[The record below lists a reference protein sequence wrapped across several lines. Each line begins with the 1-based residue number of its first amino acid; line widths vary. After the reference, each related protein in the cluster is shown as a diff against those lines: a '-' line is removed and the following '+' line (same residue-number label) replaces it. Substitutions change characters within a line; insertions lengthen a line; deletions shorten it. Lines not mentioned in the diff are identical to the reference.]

1 MAPTRQGL
9 RPGYALAMY
18 SITMADEAARHESFR
33 TVLHTG
39 EHTQVVAMTLQPG
52 EDIGAEVHP
61 DNDQVL
67 VFTDG
72 TARADV
78 AGETREVSAGDLVV
92 VPAGTEH
99 NFTNTGSELL
109 RLLTI
114 YGPPDHA
121 PDTVHR
127 TKAEAVAAEAAG
139 DDEPPTG

>member
-1 MAPTRQGL
+1 MFTVT
-9 RPGYALAMY
+9 LA
-18 SITMADEAARHESFR
+18 AEAARYENFR

-39 EHTQVVAMTLQPG
+39 KHTQVVAMTLQPG

-67 VFTDG
+67 LFTDG
-72 TARADV
+72 TAQAEV

-99 NFTNTGSELL
+99 NFTNTGSGKL
-109 RLLTI
+109 RLITI

-121 PDTVHR
+121 PDTVHK
-127 TKAEAVAAEAAG
+127 TKAEAEEAEAHG
-139 DDEPPTG
+139 EDEPQLD

>member
-1 MAPTRQGL
+1 MFTVT
-9 RPGYALAMY
+9 LA
-18 SITMADEAARHESFR
+18 AEAARYENFR

-39 EHTQVVAMTLQPG
+39 KHTQVVAMTLQPG

-72 TARADV
+72 TARAEV

-99 NFTNTGSELL
+99 NFTNTGSGKL
-109 RLLTI
+109 RLITV

-127 TKAEAVAAEAAG
+127 TKAEAEEAEAHG
-139 DDEPPTG
+139 EDEPQLD

>member
-1 MAPTRQGL
+1 MFAVTI
-9 RPGYALAMY
+9 A
-18 SITMADEAARHESFR
+18 TEAARFDNFR
-33 TVLHTG
+33 TVLNTG

-67 VFTDG
+67 IFSEG
-72 TARADV
+72 TARAEV
-78 AGETREVSAGDLVV
+78 AGDRQEVTAGDLVV

-99 NFTNTGSELL
+99 NFTNTGSGVL

-127 TKAEAVAAEAAG
+127 TKAEGEAAEERG
-139 DDEPPTG
+139 EDEPPGA

>member
-1 MAPTRQGL
+1 MFTVT
-9 RPGYALAMY
+9 LA
-18 SITMADEAARHESFR
+18 AEAARYENFR

-39 EHTQVVAMTLQPG
+39 KHTQVVAMTLQPG

-67 VFTDG
+67 LFTDG
-72 TARADV
+72 TAQAEV

-99 NFTNTGSELL
+99 NFTNTGSGKL
-109 RLLTI
+109 RLITI

-121 PDTVHR
+121 PETVHK
-127 TKAEAVAAEAAG
+127 TKAEAEEAE
-139 DDEPPTG
+139 D

>member
-1 MAPTRQGL
+1 MFQ
-9 RPGYALAMY
+9 
-18 SITMADEAARHESFR
+18 ITMSEAAAEHDNFR
-33 TVLHTG
+33 TVLRTG
-39 EHTQVVAMTLQPG
+39 DHTQVVAMTLQAG

-67 VFTDG
+67 IFTDG
-72 TARADV
+72 SVRAEV
-78 AGETREVSAGDLVV
+78 GGESRDIGAGDLVV

-99 NFTNTGSELL
+99 NFTNTGSGLV

-127 TKAEAVAAEAAG
+127 TKAESQAAEARG
-139 DDEPPTG
+139 EDEPPA

>member
-1 MAPTRQGL
+1 MFTVT
-9 RPGYALAMY
+9 LA
-18 SITMADEAARHESFR
+18 AEAARYENFR

-39 EHTQVVAMTLQPG
+39 KHTQVVAMTLQPG

-72 TARADV
+72 TARAEV

-99 NFTNTGSELL
+99 NFTNTGSGKL
-109 RLLTI
+109 RLITI

-121 PDTVHR
+121 PDTVHM
-127 TKAEAVAAEAAG
+127 TKAEAEEAEAHG
-139 DDEPPTG
+139 EDEPQLD

>member
-1 MAPTRQGL
+1 MFAVTI
-9 RPGYALAMY
+9 A
-18 SITMADEAARHESFR
+18 TEAARSDNFR
-33 TVLHTG
+33 TVLTTG

-67 VFTDG
+67 IFSEG
-72 TARADV
+72 TAGAEV
-78 AGETREVSAGDLVV
+78 AGDTREVTGGDMVV

-99 NFTNTGSELL
+99 NFTNTGSGLL

-127 TKAEAVAAEAAG
+127 TKAEGEDAEERG
-139 DDEPPTG
+139 EDEPPAS

>member
-1 MAPTRQGL
+1 MFAVT
-9 RPGYALAMY
+9 LA
-18 SITMADEAARHESFR
+18 AEAAKYDNFR
-33 TVLHTG
+33 TVLNTG
-39 EHTQVVAMTLQPG
+39 KHTQVVAMALKPG

-72 TARADV
+72 TARAEV
-78 AGETREVSAGDLVV
+78 AGETHEVSAGDLVV

-99 NFTNTGSELL
+99 NFTNTGAGEL
-109 RLLTI
+109 RLITI

-127 TKAEAVAAEAAG
+127 TKAEAEEAEAHG
-139 DDEPPTG
+139 DDEPQLD